1 MPAFSIAM
9 TQSNVSMRNLDSG
22 KTLDI
27 DLDDIPGRIYGQLK
41 NEVRTSGLKKPMCS
55 SRIINL
61 ASESE
66 VYLWFLYEKNRTA
79 ASSCDTRLENLFLQ

>member
-9 TQSNVSMRNLDSG
+9 TQDNVSMRNLDSG

-27 DLDDIPGRIYGQLK
+27 DMDDIPSRIYKQLK

-61 ASESE
+61 GSESDL
-66 VYLWFLYEKNRTA
+66 YLWFLYEKNRTA
-79 ASSCDTRLENLFLQ
+79 TNSCDKELERL